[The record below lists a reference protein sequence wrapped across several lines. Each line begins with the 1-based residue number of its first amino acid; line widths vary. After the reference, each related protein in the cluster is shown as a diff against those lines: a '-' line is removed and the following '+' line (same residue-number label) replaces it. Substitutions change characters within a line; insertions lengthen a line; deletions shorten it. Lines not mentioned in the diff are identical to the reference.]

1 MNTPVYLE
9 RYTGLV
15 PHQRGESCGK
25 KTAGHGFEAVCG
37 LPLAHE
43 EDGHASISLSGLV
56 LHTWGSVDDNKAA
69 LIVRPL
75 YEKLDRIVDSLVSDI
90 SLAIVEVR
98 QLRAEAEK
106 IPGSTDLLEALND
119 ASRGLDRAEDLILE
133 SAPHPDDW
141 T

>member
-1 MNTPVYLE
+1 M
-9 RYTGLV
+9 
-15 PHQRGESCGK
+15 
-25 KTAGHGFEAVCG
+25 
-37 LPLAHE
+37 
-43 EDGHASISLSGLV
+43 
-56 LHTWGSVDDNKAA
+56 
-69 LIVRPL
+69 
-75 YEKLDRIVDSLVSDI
+75 SDI